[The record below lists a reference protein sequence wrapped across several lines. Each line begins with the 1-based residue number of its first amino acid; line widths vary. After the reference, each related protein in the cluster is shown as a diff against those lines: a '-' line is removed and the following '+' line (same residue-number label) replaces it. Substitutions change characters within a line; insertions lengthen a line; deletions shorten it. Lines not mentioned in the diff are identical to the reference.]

1 MRTWPPAPRSVAK
14 ARRLLLLRLDLWG
27 LSALADDAGLVVS
40 ELVTNAITHAHP
52 PYGHV
57 IGTRFERLER
67 GVRIEVHDI
76 TERSPEFRAVAPDDA
91 ESGRGLLLVD
101 ALTDGQWGV
110 KDREGPGKIVWAVV
124 SRAAPL

>member
-1 MRTWPPAPRSVAK
+1 
-14 ARRLLLLRLDLWG
+14 
-27 LSALADDAGLVVS
+27 LVVS

-76 TERSPEFRAVAPDDA
+76 TERSPEFRAAAPDDA